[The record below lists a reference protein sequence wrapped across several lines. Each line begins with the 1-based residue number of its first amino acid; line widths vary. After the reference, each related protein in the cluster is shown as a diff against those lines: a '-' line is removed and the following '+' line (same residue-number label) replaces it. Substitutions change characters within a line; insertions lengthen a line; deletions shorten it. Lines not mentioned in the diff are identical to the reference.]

1 VEEATLRIK
10 EVSKGMFQVFAS
22 GNTKMLAEA
31 IFVSFLYNPQLA
43 IAFFNVLFPNFK
55 ASVEK
60 TGRVVCLEE
69 DLRVKKILNM
79 LAADAE
85 LGHHLFC
92 GIFRTIAGACLAEQL
107 PENKTVH

>member
-1 VEEATLRIK
+1 VEEAILKIR
-10 EVSKGMFQVFAS
+10 EVSKGMFRVFAS

-31 IFVSFLYNPQLA
+31 IFVAFLYNPRLA
-43 IAFFNVLFPNFK
+43 IEFFNVLFSNFK

-60 TGRVVCLEE
+60 TGRVLCLEE
-69 DLRVKKILNM
+69 DQRVKKILNM
-79 LAADAE
+79 LAADTE

-92 GIFRTIAGACLAEQL
+92 GIFRTMAGCLAEQL

>member
-1 VEEATLRIK
+1 MEEATLKIR
-10 EVSKGMFQVFAS
+10 EVSKGMFQVLAS
-22 GNTKMLAEA
+22 GDTKMLAEA
-31 IFVSFLYNPQLA
+31 IFIAFLYNPRLA
-43 IAFFNVLFPNFK
+43 IEFSYALFSIFK

-69 DLRVKKILNM
+69 DQRVKKILNM
-79 LAADAE
+79 LATDTE

-92 GIFRTIAGACLAEQL
+92 GIFRTVAGACLPEQL